1 MFTIAMLQ
9 LASCG
14 NAAQA
19 DPNLGFTTDLAGAL
33 LKARDAGMVWD
44 SASITQITDAA
55 AKDNCPHPD
64 LSTVVS
70 GFVEMGPGA
79 LAGLDGAARRQQLEP
94 RGPYEFLQDLA
105 DNMNA
110 FKTSNRRQLG
120 QNSCCDEGFE
130 NYCDN
135 KCGSHTMCG
144 GGCATDCGR
153 QCTWCLCCI
162 ECIDACTKPA
172 AGYSHACTD
181 FHSQY
186 CKDERE
192 KCKEEKEKQE
202 LAVILISVGVSVL
215 VIVGIIVGVWCYC
228 KKAPRPVSAV
238 QGVAMPG
245 QPAVSAIAAAAGCA
259 VAAAAAGQS
268 GTAQGTQ
275 GTARRRSAD
284 ARCHEFDSQKKEV
297 LAGGKSYSV

>member
-1 MFTIAMLQ
+1 M
-9 LASCG
+9 S
-14 NAAQA
+14 
-19 DPNLGFTTDLAGAL
+19 
-33 LKARDAGMVWD
+33 
-44 SASITQITDAA
+44 
-55 AKDNCPHPD
+55 
-64 LSTVVS
+64 
-70 GFVEMGPGA
+70 
-79 LAGLDGAARRQQLEP
+79 
-94 RGPYEFLQDLA
+94 
-105 DNMNA
+105 
-110 FKTSNRRQLG
+110 
-120 QNSCCDEGFE
+120 
-130 NYCDN
+130 
-135 KCGSHTMCG
+135 G

-172 AGYSHACTD
+172 AGYEIACTD

-186 CKDERE
+186 CKDERK

-245 QPAVSAIAAAAGCA
+245 QPAVQSQPQPAVQSQPQQQGKAAQLKELKELLDAGA
-259 VAAAAAGQS
+259 L
-268 GTAQGTQ
+268 TQ
-275 GTARRRSAD
+275 D
-284 ARCHEFDSQKKEV
+284 EFDSQKKEV

>member
-14 NAAQA
+14 NAAQV
-19 DPNLGFTTDLAGAL
+19 DPSLGFTTDLAGAL

-79 LAGLDGAARRQQLEP
+79 LAGLDGAAQRQQLEP

-110 FKTSNRRQLG
+110 FKTSNRRQLK
-120 QNSCCDEGFE
+120 QTSCCDEAFG

-135 KCGSHTMCG
+135 KCGSHTKC
-144 GGCATDCGR
+144 GGCARDCNS
-153 QCTWCLCCI
+153 QCMWCLCCI

-172 AGYSHACTD
+172 AGYSRPCTD
-181 FHSQY
+181 WGGEACSAEI
-186 CKDERE
+186 KT
-192 KCKEEKEKQE
+192 CKEEKEKKAEEEE
-202 LAVILISVGVSVL
+202 LAGILIGVGVGVL
-215 VIVGIIVGVWCYC
+215 IIVGIIVGVSCYC
-228 KKAPRPVSAV
+228 KKARNIAPSGTV
-238 QGVAMPG
+238 QGVAMPAQPG
-245 QPAVSAIAAAAGCA
+245 VQSQPQPAVQSQPQQQGKAAQLKELKELLDAGA
-259 VAAAAAGQS
+259 L
-268 GTAQGTQ
+268 TQ
-275 GTARRRSAD
+275 D
-284 ARCHEFDSQKKEV
+284 EFDSQKKEV
-297 LAGGKSYSV
+297 LAGKS